1 MATMI
6 KLFGLLGL
14 ASLALSQE
22 YNPCPQDKYA
32 YKLGVDGHCYR
43 STADKTNVSDIM
55 QKKRFTLKIIW

>member
-43 STADKTNVSDIM
+43 STADKINVSA
-55 QKKRFTLKIIW
+55 KES